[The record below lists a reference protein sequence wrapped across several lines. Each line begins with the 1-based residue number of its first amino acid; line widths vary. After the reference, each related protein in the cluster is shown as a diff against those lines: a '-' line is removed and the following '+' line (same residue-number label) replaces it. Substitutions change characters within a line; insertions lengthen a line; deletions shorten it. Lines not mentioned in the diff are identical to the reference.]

1 MEELEINDQLQ
12 KENLFELFKQQL
24 KKDLD
29 SSGIGSDF
37 VETLPSDFY
46 LLKDV
51 MSKSLYAVLKNSNQL
66 STLLYRVD
74 VSERQLKEYHHK
86 HMTLNFE
93 EIVIELVI
101 KRILQKIILKK
112 KFSG

>member
-1 MEELEINDQLQ
+1 
-12 KENLFELFKQQL
+12 
-24 KKDLD
+24 
-29 SSGIGSDF
+29 
-37 VETLPSDFY
+37 
-46 LLKDV
+46 
-51 MSKSLYAVLKNSNQL
+51 
-66 STLLYRVD
+66 LYRVD

-86 HMTLNFE
+86 HLTLNFE